1 MSEAL
6 QMVLGVVVT
15 LAVYWGARRLY
26 VRCGYFFLNP
36 VLLSVAALIALLKL
50 SGVSYAAYDRGG
62 RLIGLLLG
70 PAVVALGVPLYEE
83 LGRIAGGLKAILLS
97 VTLGSAVGVL
107 SAAGA
112 AVALGASPEVTASIA
127 PRSVTT
133 PIAMGIAEKTGGLPP
148 LAAALVIATG
158 ILGAAAGPPLLRLVG
173 VRGRVAFGLAM
184 GAAAHGIG
192 TARALEEGEAE
203 GASAGLAMGLSGVI
217 TSLTVSFWLSI
228 LDGRLRL
235 P

>member
-1 MSEAL
+1 MNKPILNRVAGSA
-6 QMVLGVVVT
+6 
-15 LAVYWGARRLY
+15 LAVAL
-26 VRCGYFFLNP
+26 
-36 VLLSVAALIALLKL
+36 AA
-50 SGVSYAAYDRGG
+50 
-62 RLIGLLLG
+62 LG
-70 PAVVALGVPLYEE
+70 PAPAF
-83 LGRIAGGLKAILLS
+83 ANQD
-97 VTLGSAVGVL
+97 
-107 SAAGA
+107 
-112 AVALGASPEVTASIA
+112 EVTASIA

-158 ILGAAAGPPLLRLVG
+158 ILGAAAGPQLLRLVG